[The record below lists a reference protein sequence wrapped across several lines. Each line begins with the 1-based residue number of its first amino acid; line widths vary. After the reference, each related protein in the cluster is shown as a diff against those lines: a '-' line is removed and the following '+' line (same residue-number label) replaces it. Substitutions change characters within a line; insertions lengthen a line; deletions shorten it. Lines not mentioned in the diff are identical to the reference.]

1 MVTPPQ
7 WAEGETYKKCENGQ
21 EVGQGYELGME
32 LRCGPADGTGKVVVW
47 VWQVLGQRGKR

>member
-7 WAEGETYKKCENGQ
+7 WAEGETDDKSESGQ

-32 LRCGPADGTGKVVVW
+32 LRYGPVDGTGKVVVW
-47 VWQVLGQRGKR
+47 V